1 MSLRPLPDLTNSEV
15 MAKLGRASALRNA
28 RLDAIHAM
36 RDAVVRLQNAASFD
50 SVELPII
57 KDCIE
62 RIEKLNE
69 LSSRQ
74 SDSQNQLD
82 QSISQ
87 GDD

>member
-57 KDCIE
+57 KDCVE
-62 RIEKLNE
+62 RLGQLNE
-69 LSSRQ
+69 LSSLQ
-74 SDSQNQLD
+74 PDSKNQLD
-82 QSISQ
+82 QSV
-87 GDD
+87 

>member
-57 KDCIE
+57 KACVE
-62 RIEKLNE
+62 RLEQLSE
-69 LSSRQ
+69 LDNREHP
-74 SDSQNQLD
+74 
-82 QSISQ
+82 
-87 GDD
+87 

>member
-36 RDAVVRLQNAASFD
+36 RDAVVRLQTAASFD

-57 KDCIE
+57 KACVE
-62 RIEKLNE
+62 RLEQLSE
-69 LSSRQ
+69 LDNREHP
-74 SDSQNQLD
+74 
-82 QSISQ
+82 
-87 GDD
+87 

>member
-1 MSLRPLPDLTNSEV
+1 
-15 MAKLGRASALRNA
+15 
-28 RLDAIHAM
+28 M

-69 LSSRQ
+69 LSSKQ

-87 GDD
+87 RDD